1 MASNIRLFVEENLQT
16 GIDLEIK
23 ASQFHYL
30 KNVMRLAIGAEVT
43 LFNGRDGE
51 YLAEIT
57 DSGKHSMTV
66 KLMKQ
71 SRPQSDDP
79 DIWLIFAPIKKNRLD
94 MIAEKATEL
103 GVAKLVPV
111 ITDHTNV
118 ERVKTDRL
126 RANAIEAAEQCR
138 RLTVPEITEPMPL
151 QKLLDNWEVTRRL
164 LVMDETTVED
174 GDAGVSMAT
183 LGKSKDGQA
192 CDAILIGP
200 EGGFSASE
208 LDLLGNLPFVTKVS
222 LGGRI
227 LRAETA
233 ALAALTLWQ
242 ELIEEIYK

>member
-126 RANAIEAAEQCR
+126 RANAIEAAEQCH

-151 QKLLDNWEVTRRL
+151 QKLLDNWDVTRRL

>member
-1 MASNIRLFVEENLQT
+1 MASNIRLFVEENLLT

-151 QKLLDNWEVTRRL
+151 QKLLDKWDVPRRL
-164 LVMDETTVED
+164 LVLDETVED

-233 ALAALTLWQ
+233 ALVALTLWQ
-242 ELIEEIYK
+242 ELIGEIYK

>member
-30 KNVMRLAIGAEVT
+30 KNVMRLATGAEVT
-43 LFNGRDGE
+43 LFNSRDGE

-57 DSGKHSMTV
+57 DSGKRSITV

-94 MIAEKATEL
+94 MITEKATEL

-151 QKLLDNWEVTRRL
+151 QKLLDNWDVTRRL
-164 LVMDETTVED
+164 LVMDETVDD
-174 GDAGVSMAT
+174 GDASVSMAT
-183 LGKSKDGQA
+183 LGKSNDGQA

-233 ALAALTLWQ
+233 ALAALALWQ
-242 ELIEEIYK
+242 ELIGEIYK

>member
-94 MIAEKATEL
+94 MITEKATEL

-151 QKLLDNWEVTRRL
+151 QKLLDNWDVTRRL
-164 LVMDETTVED
+164 LVMDETVED

-183 LGKSKDGQA
+183 LGKSNDGQA

-222 LGGRI
+222 LGGRL

>member
-16 GIDLEIK
+16 GIDLEIN

-242 ELIEEIYK
+242 ELIGEIYK

>member
-1 MASNIRLFVEENLQT
+1 MAFNIRLFVEENLQT

-30 KNVMRLAIGAEVT
+30 KNVMRLATAAEVA
-43 LFNGRDGE
+43 LFNSLDGE

-79 DIWLIFAPIKKNRLD
+79 DIWLIFAPIKKSRLD

-151 QKLLDNWEVTRRL
+151 QKLLDNWDVTRRL
-164 LVMDETTVED
+164 LVMDETVDD
-174 GDAGVSMAT
+174 GDASVSMAT
-183 LGKSKDGQA
+183 LGKSNDGQA
-192 CDAILIGP
+192 CDAILVGP
-200 EGGFSASE
+200 EGGFSAPE

-242 ELIEEIYK
+242 ELIGEIYK

>member
-111 ITDHTNV
+111 ITDHTKV

-242 ELIEEIYK
+242 ELIGEIYK

>member
-79 DIWLIFAPIKKNRLD
+79 DIWLIFAPIKKSRLD

-111 ITDHTNV
+111 ITDHTKV

-242 ELIEEIYK
+242 ELIGEIYK

>member
-1 MASNIRLFVEENLQT
+1 
-16 GIDLEIK
+16 
-23 ASQFHYL
+23 
-30 KNVMRLAIGAEVT
+30 
-43 LFNGRDGE
+43 
-51 YLAEIT
+51 
-57 DSGKHSMTV
+57 
-66 KLMKQ
+66 
-71 SRPQSDDP
+71 
-79 DIWLIFAPIKKNRLD
+79 
-94 MIAEKATEL
+94 
-103 GVAKLVPV
+103 LVPV

-151 QKLLDNWEVTRRL
+151 QKLLDNWDVTRRL

-174 GDAGVSMAT
+174 GDASVSMAT

-233 ALAALTLWQ
+233 ALAALALWQ
-242 ELIEEIYK
+242 ELIGEIYK

>member
-79 DIWLIFAPIKKNRLD
+79 DIWLIFAPIKKSRLD

-111 ITDHTNV
+111 ITDHTKV

-151 QKLLDNWEVTRRL
+151 QKLLDNWDVTRRL

>member
-1 MASNIRLFVEENLQT
+1 MAFNIRLFVEENLQT

-79 DIWLIFAPIKKNRLD
+79 DIWLIFAPIKKSRLD

-111 ITDHTNV
+111 ITDHTKV

-151 QKLLDNWEVTRRL
+151 QKLLDNWDVTRRL

-222 LGGRI
+222 LGGRL

-233 ALAALTLWQ
+233 ALVALTLWQ
-242 ELIEEIYK
+242 ELIGEIYK

>member
-71 SRPQSDDP
+71 SRLQSDDP
-79 DIWLIFAPIKKNRLD
+79 DIWLIFAPIKKSRLD

-111 ITDHTNV
+111 ITDHTKV

-222 LGGRI
+222 LGGRL

-233 ALAALTLWQ
+233 ALVALTLWQ
-242 ELIEEIYK
+242 ELIGEIYK

>member
-30 KNVMRLAIGAEVT
+30 KNVMRLATGAEVM
-43 LFNGRDGE
+43 LFNSRDGE

-57 DSGKHSMTV
+57 DSGKRSMMV
-66 KLMKQ
+66 KLIKQ

-126 RANAIEAAEQCR
+126 RANAIEAAEQCC

>member
-1 MASNIRLFVEENLQT
+1 MASNIRLFVDENLQT

-30 KNVMRLAIGAEVT
+30 KNVMRLATGAEVT
-43 LFNGRDGE
+43 LFNSRDGE

-57 DSGKHSMTV
+57 DSGKRSITV

-79 DIWLIFAPIKKNRLD
+79 DIWLIFAPIKKSRLD

-151 QKLLDNWEVTRRL
+151 QKLLDNWDVTRRL
-164 LVMDETTVED
+164 LVMDETVDD
-174 GDAGVSMAT
+174 GDASVSMAT
-183 LGKSKDGQA
+183 LGKSNDGQA

-233 ALAALTLWQ
+233 ALAALALWQ
-242 ELIEEIYK
+242 ELIGEIYK

>member
-126 RANAIEAAEQCR
+126 RANAIEAAEQCC

-164 LVMDETTVED
+164 LVIDETTVED
-174 GDAGVSMAT
+174 GDASVSMAT

>member
-151 QKLLDNWEVTRRL
+151 QKLLDNWDVTRRL

>member
-1 MASNIRLFVEENLQT
+1 MSSNIRLYVEDDLSA

-30 KNVMRLAIGAEVT
+30 KNVMRLSPGAEVAF
-43 LFNGRDGE
+43 FNGRDGE
-51 YLAEIT
+51 YEAEIT
-57 DSGKHSMTV
+57 GSGKRSMTA
-66 KLMKQ
+66 KLLAQ
-71 SRPQSDDP
+71 SRPQSADP
-79 DIWLIFAPIKKNRLD
+79 DIWLIFAPLKKSRLD

-138 RLTVPEITEPMPL
+138 RLTVPEIAEPTSL
-151 QKLLDNWEVTRRL
+151 QILIDNWDASRRL
-164 LVMDETTVED
+164 LVMDETAAATD
-174 GDAGVSMAT
+174 NSISMAA
-183 LGKSKDGQA
+183 LRKSKAAQP

-200 EGGFSASE
+200 EGGFSPSE
-208 LDLLGNLPFVTKVS
+208 LDLLGNLPFVTKIS

-233 ALAALTLWQ
+233 ALAALALWQ
-242 ELIEEIYK
+242 ELIGEINK

>member
-30 KNVMRLAIGAEVT
+30 KNVMRLATGAEVA
-43 LFNGRDGE
+43 LFNSLDGE

-57 DSGKHSMTV
+57 DSGKRSMTV

-94 MIAEKATEL
+94 MITEKATEL

-138 RLTVPEITEPMPL
+138 RLTVPEIVEPMPL
-151 QKLLDNWEVTRRL
+151 QKLLDNWDVTRRL
-164 LVMDETTVED
+164 LVMDETVED

-183 LGKSKDGQA
+183 LGKSNDGQA

-222 LGGRI
+222 LGGRL

-242 ELIEEIYK
+242 ELIGEIYK

>member
-30 KNVMRLAIGAEVT
+30 KNVMRLATGAEVT
-43 LFNGRDGE
+43 LFNSRDGE

-57 DSGKHSMTV
+57 DSGKRNMTV

-111 ITDHTNV
+111 ITDHTNI

-151 QKLLDNWEVTRRL
+151 QKLLDNWDVTRRL

-242 ELIEEIYK
+242 ELIGEIYK

>member
-1 MASNIRLFVEENLQT
+1 MAFNIRLFVEENLQT

-126 RANAIEAAEQCR
+126 RANAIEAAEQCC

>member
-1 MASNIRLFVEENLQT
+1 MAFNIRLFVEENLQT

-126 RANAIEAAEQCR
+126 RANAIEAAEQCC

-151 QKLLDNWEVTRRL
+151 QKLLDNWDVTRRL

>member
-1 MASNIRLFVEENLQT
+1 MASKIRLYVEDDLAT
-16 GIDLEIK
+16 GDTLEVG

-30 KNVMRLAIGAEVT
+30 KNVMRLAAGAEVAF
-43 LFNGRDGE
+43 FNGRDGE
-51 YLAEIT
+51 YEAEIT
-57 DSGKHSMTV
+57 GSGKRSMTA
-66 KLMKQ
+66 KLLAQ
-71 SRPQSDDP
+71 SRPQTNDP
-79 DIWLIFAPIKKNRLD
+79 DIWLIFAPLKKSRLD

-138 RLTVPEITEPMPL
+138 RLTVPEIAEPTSL
-151 QKLLDNWEVTRRL
+151 QILLDNWDASRRL
-164 LVMDETTVED
+164 LVMDETAFTADE
-174 GDAGVSMAT
+174 ASVSMAA
-183 LGKSKDGQA
+183 LRKSKAAQP

-200 EGGFSASE
+200 EGGFSPSE
-208 LDLLGNLPFVTKVS
+208 LDLLGNLPFVTKIS

-233 ALAALTLWQ
+233 ALAALALWQ
-242 ELIEEIYK
+242 ELIGEINK

>member
-151 QKLLDNWEVTRRL
+151 QKLLDNWDVTRRL

-222 LGGRI
+222 LGGRL